1 MYANERYDQILA
13 ILKVK
18 KKVTVE
24 KLVKE
29 LYVSPATVRRDLDAM
44 QKRGL
49 LKRTHGGA
57 ILFYSSNEESS
68 LFVREEIM
76 KKEKHEICEKCTD
89 LIKSNQSIFIDSSST
104 VSHLIPL
111 LNQFKTLTLV
121 TNGLSS
127 ALLLKS
133 NTNFRV
139 FIPSGFIQS
148 QSNSVLGSST
158 INQLASIHVD
168 LCIISCA
175 GFDLEHGISEAS
187 IEQAEVK
194 RLMIKNANK
203 AILLIDSSKFKK
215 VFISKIC
222 DLTDIDTIITDKG
235 IPEDYVTAIQKLGIH
250 LIY

>member
-1 MYANERYDQILA
+1 MYANERYDQIMA

-76 KKEKHEICEKCTD
+76 KKEKHEICEKCAD

-111 LNQFKTLTLV
+111 LNQFKMLTLV

-139 FIPSGFIQS
+139 YIPGGFIQS

-158 INQLASIHVD
+158 ANQLSNLYVD

-175 GFDLEHGISEAS
+175 GFDIHRGITEAS
-187 IEQAEVK
+187 IEQADVK
-194 RLMIKNANK
+194 RVMIKNATRT
-203 AILLIDSSKFKK
+203 ILLVDSSKFEKT
-215 VFISKIC
+215 FISKIC
-222 DLTDIDTIITDKG
+222 DVSEIDTIITDKG
-235 IPEDYVTAIQKLGIH
+235 ISQEYVDEIQKLGIH